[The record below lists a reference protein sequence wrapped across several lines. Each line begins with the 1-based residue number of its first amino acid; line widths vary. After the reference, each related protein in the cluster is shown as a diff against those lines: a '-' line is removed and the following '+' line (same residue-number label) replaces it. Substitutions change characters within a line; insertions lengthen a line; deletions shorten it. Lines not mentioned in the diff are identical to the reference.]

1 MVVRPAR
8 RFFAL
13 SEFSN
18 RECRSEPAI
27 LSPPGYK
34 SFPFIRDEDAARF
47 EAGCKERSVRVHYR
61 PDKPK
66 VSALAR
72 ESMPS

>member
-27 LSPPGYK
+27 RSPPGYK
-34 SFPFIRDEDAARF
+34 SFPFIRDEDAGPF
-47 EAGCKERSVRVHYR
+47 
-61 PDKPK
+61 
-66 VSALAR
+66 
-72 ESMPS
+72 

>member
-27 LSPPGYK
+27 REPTWLLLISTSTATIDRGAW
-34 SFPFIRDEDAARF
+34 FGR
-47 EAGCKERSVRVHYR
+47 RS
-61 PDKPK
+61 
-66 VSALAR
+66 
-72 ESMPS
+72 